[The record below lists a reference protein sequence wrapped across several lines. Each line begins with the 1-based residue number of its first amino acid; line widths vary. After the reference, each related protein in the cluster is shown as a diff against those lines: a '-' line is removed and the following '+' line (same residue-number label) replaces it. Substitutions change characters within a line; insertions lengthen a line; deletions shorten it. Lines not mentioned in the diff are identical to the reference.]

1 MSRKDGLKRALKQ
14 VRSVSDELLA
24 AFQSPEDWTHQV
36 YAGANHALWFAGHV
50 GVVDDHFIAVVD
62 PARARK
68 IAAYETLFGRGS
80 KPTNRPQ
87 DYPPADEVVAYMRER
102 RKVFLELLADQTDD
116 NLSRATPPGTAEFL
130 PDVASVFELAA
141 WHEGLHAGQM
151 SVARRA
157 LGHPPLH

>member
-1 MSRKDGLKRALKQ
+1 MHRKDGLKRALQQ
-14 VRSVSDELLA
+14 VRSVSEELLA
-24 AFQSPEDWTHQV
+24 AFKSPEEWTHQV
-36 YAGANHALWFAGHV
+36 FAGANHALWFAGHV

-62 PARARK
+62 PKKARK
-68 IAAYETLFGRGS
+68 IPLYERAFGRGS
-80 KPTNRPQ
+80 QPTNRPE
-87 DYPPADEVVAYMRER
+87 DYPPPDEVLAYMRER
-102 RKVFLELLADQTDD
+102 RKAFLELLADQSDD
-116 NLSRATPPGTAEFL
+116 SLSRSTPPGTPGFL